1 MKRTIVWLLALVMV
15 TLVQAE
21 EITSQQALQQ
31 AQRFLQERATAKN
44 RAQKA
49 TPQLTMAKQVSGL
62 YVFNMADNQGFVI
75 VSNDDG
81 VLPIL
86 GFSDSGHLDPDNMPT
101 NMRAWLQG
109 YADEIAWA
117 REHKTFTVAKTSTA
131 PAARRAGSHIT
142 AAIEPL
148 MTTRWSQDSP
158 FNDLCPEYASGHRCA
173 TGCVATAMAQ
183 VMRYHEWPQGA
194 TSAIPAYT
202 TGSYGLSVS
211 ALPATTFDWDN
222 MVDEYC
228 RHWNGSYFVAIPSP
242 TTAQATAVATL
253 MQYCGSALG
262 MDYGPE
268 SGANTDDVAK
278 ALRSYFDYNASTT
291 QFVSRSFYT
300 AAKWADLIYHEL
312 ANRRPVV
319 YGGTSS
325 GGGHEFVCDGYKY
338 ESSTDFFHINWG
350 WGGMSDDYFVLS
362 ALDPDAQGIG
372 GSSSTDGYHY
382 GQDAVIGIQKST
394 ENGAVAD
401 ITPNV
406 INLTVNSMTPSSTS
420 VPCYM
425 PVNVTVNVTNNSVD
439 DYDGDI
445 YLGRK
450 GYGLLEGGHF
460 FIPAGETKDIV
471 ISFIPTEAGTYDLWR
486 YLPNDIG
493 SYYSNGVVYAS
504 VTVTSGTRNEF
515 VPVYGYYCDANSRS
529 QFIIPAANMD
539 DEMANSTLNSVT
551 FYAST
556 LSAISWGAAEFDVY
570 LKEVDG
576 TTLSSLEDWSSM
588 DKVYSGSLSIGSDGK
603 MVITFTEPFL
613 YEGGNLLVGINQSQS
628 GSYSRCYWV
637 GTTVSGASMGGYN
650 TSISQQNFLPMTTF
664 DYTPG
669 VASTPKPKNVAVT
682 PAATTASVTW
692 TGYDHAN
699 KYNVQYRTAA
709 KSSVIFEDGFEDGL
723 GKWTIYTEGEARG
736 SDGWYQADPSSLSVS
751 AHGGSNV
758 ASAWSWNGDAYD
770 ADNWLITPQV
780 LLGKTL
786 KFWVFTNSGY
796 PDSYEVLLS
805 TTGNAI
811 SDFTVTLQEM
821 AKAPTNGQWNEV
833 VIDLSD
839 YEGHQGYIAIHHES
853 YDCNYL
859 LIDDFGIYGVAAAAG
874 AWQTTSTTTAS
885 TVLKGLTPQTTYELQ
900 VQGVYPAGTSD
911 WTAVTTFTTT
921 ESALLLG
928 DVNNDGQVTITD
940 AVGIVN
946 CILGNPAAG
955 FNDAAA
961 DVNGDGSITITDA
974 VGVVNII
981 LKGE

>member
-1 MKRTIVWLLALVMV
+1 
-15 TLVQAE
+15 
-21 EITSQQALQQ
+21 
-31 AQRFLQERATAKN
+31 
-44 RAQKA
+44 
-49 TPQLTMAKQVSGL
+49 
-62 YVFNMADNQGFVI
+62 
-75 VSNDDG
+75 
-81 VLPIL
+81 
-86 GFSDSGHLDPDNMPT
+86 
-101 NMRAWLQG
+101 
-109 YADEIAWA
+109 
-117 REHKTFTVAKTSTA
+117 
-131 PAARRAGSHIT
+131 
-142 AAIEPL
+142 
-148 MTTRWSQDSP
+148 
-158 FNDLCPEYASGHRCA
+158 
-173 TGCVATAMAQ
+173 
-183 VMRYHEWPQGA
+183 
-194 TSAIPAYT
+194 
-202 TGSYGLSVS
+202 
-211 ALPATTFDWDN
+211 
-222 MVDEYC
+222 
-228 RHWNGSYFVAIPSP
+228 
-242 TTAQATAVATL
+242 
-253 MQYCGSALG
+253 
-262 MDYGPE
+262 
-268 SGANTDDVAK
+268 
-278 ALRSYFDYNASTT
+278 
-291 QFVSRSFYT
+291 
-300 AAKWADLIYHEL
+300 
-312 ANRRPVV
+312 
-319 YGGTSS
+319 
-325 GGGHEFVCDGYKY
+325 
-338 ESSTDFFHINWG
+338 
-350 WGGMSDDYFVLS
+350 
-362 ALDPDAQGIG
+362 
-372 GSSSTDGYHY
+372 
-382 GQDAVIGIQKST
+382 
-394 ENGAVAD
+394 
-401 ITPNV
+401 
-406 INLTVNSMTPSSTS
+406 
-420 VPCYM
+420 
-425 PVNVTVNVTNNSVD
+425 
-439 DYDGDI
+439 
-445 YLGRK
+445 
-450 GYGLLEGGHF
+450 
-460 FIPAGETKDIV
+460 
-471 ISFIPTEAGTYDLWR
+471 
-486 YLPNDIG
+486 
-493 SYYSNGVVYAS
+493 
-504 VTVTSGTRNEF
+504 
-515 VPVYGYYCDANSRS
+515 
-529 QFIIPAANMD
+529 
-539 DEMANSTLNSVT
+539 
-551 FYAST
+551 
-556 LSAISWGAAEFDVY
+556 
-570 LKEVDG
+570 
-576 TTLSSLEDWSSM
+576 
-588 DKVYSGSLSIGSDGK
+588 
-603 MVITFTEPFL
+603 
-613 YEGGNLLVGINQSQS
+613 
-628 GSYSRCYWV
+628 
-637 GTTVSGASMGGYN
+637 MGGYN

>member
-300 AAKWADLIYHEL
+300 TAKWADLIYHEL
-312 ANRRPVV
+312 ANKRPVV

-372 GSSSTDGYHY
+372 GSTSTDGYHF

-406 INLTVNSMTPSSTS
+406 VNLTLNSMTLSRNPGF
-420 VPCYM
+420 CNM
-425 PVNVTVNVTNNSVD
+425 PVDITLNITNNSSD
-439 DYDGDI
+439 DYEGDV
-445 YLGRK
+445 YVGK
-450 GYGLLEGGHF
+450 ENSSGYSLLEGTF
-460 FIPAGETKDIV
+460 AAIPSGGTKDIV
-471 ISFIPTEAGTYDLWR
+471 IPFTPASAGTYKLVLF
-486 YLPNDIG
+486 LPNTIG
-493 SYYSNGVVYAS
+493 SYSTNCVVHATLDVMADPTPTDVTITPATTSASVAWTGYADEYEVRYGKTAEGSETVSSWLQYDDGTYATNIGSGSSATWTWGVMYPGSQVKGNKLTKVSFYEVSEFIEGNVTISIYSGGGSAPGTLLYTTSVAPVNDNGFHEVTLPS
-504 VTVTSGTRNEF
+504 PVTVTPWESVWITLTATGSFPMSMCNSSEANNQWVLNGSAWTNF
-515 VPVYGYYCDANSRS
+515 GYDNYGWMIRGC
-529 QFIIPAANMD
+529 I
-539 DEMANSTLNSVT
+539 E
-551 FYAST
+551 
-556 LSAISWGAAEFDVY
+556 
-570 LKEVDG
+570 
-576 TTLSSLEDWSSM
+576 
-588 DKVYSGSLSIGSDGK
+588 
-603 MVITFTEPFL
+603 
-613 YEGGNLLVGINQSQS
+613 
-628 GSYSRCYWV
+628 
-637 GTTVSGASMGGYN
+637 
-650 TSISQQNFLPMTTF
+650 
-664 DYTPG
+664 
-669 VASTPKPKNVAVT
+669 
-682 PAATTASVTW
+682 TASEEIDWKTVT
-692 TGYDHAN
+692 
-699 KYNVQYRTAA
+699 
-709 KSSVIFEDGFEDGL
+709 S
-723 GKWTIYTEGEARG
+723 
-736 SDGWYQADPSSLSVS
+736 
-751 AHGGSNV
+751 
-758 ASAWSWNGDAYD
+758 
-770 ADNWLITPQV
+770 
-780 LLGKTL
+780 
-786 KFWVFTNSGY
+786 
-796 PDSYEVLLS
+796 S
-805 TTGNAI
+805 TT
-811 SDFTVTLQEM
+811 SCQLT
-821 AKAPTNGQWNEV
+821 
-833 VIDLSD
+833 
-839 YEGHQGYIAIHHES
+839 
-853 YDCNYL
+853 
-859 LIDDFGIYGVAAAAG
+859 
-874 AWQTTSTTTAS
+874 
-885 TVLKGLTPQTTYELQ
+885 GLTPKTEYVVQ
-900 VQGVYPAGTSD
+900 VRGDFDGYGYTD
-911 WTAVTTFTTT
+911 WATKSFTTT
-921 ESALLLG
+921 DAAVLLG

-946 CILGNPAAG
+946 YILGNPAKD
-955 FNDAAA
+955 FNEDAA
-961 DVNGDGSITITDA
+961 DVNGDGEITITDA